1 MLKNIKIIQKGI
13 NNVLKGK
20 VPNQRVITVHKQK
33 CDKNHTYTAN
43 NLEALD
49 EAAGRLTQKA
59 SFKLY
64 IYLAKN
70 QDEYRFNLSS
80 SDFMRWANVGN
91 TAYNTAFRELVE
103 EGYLIQKEGTKDIYT
118 FYDKSQIKDEVLT
131 IEIPK
136 EKVKQIKEAKKK
148 IEEAEKS
155 KEAFYF

>member
-1 MLKNIKIIQKGI
+1 
-13 NNVLKGK
+13 
-20 VPNQRVITVHKQK
+20 
-33 CDKNHTYTAN
+33 
-43 NLEALD
+43 
-49 EAAGRLTQKA
+49 
-59 SFKLY
+59 
-64 IYLAKN
+64 
-70 QDEYRFNLSS
+70 
-80 SDFMRWANVGN
+80 MRWANVGN